1 MGKLGGCGAVG
12 RLLRQELS
20 VVVGV
25 VLNEFLAAVM
35 EEVGQGGV
43 AVAGEVDFVVFG
55 PNDDAY

>member
-1 MGKLGGCGAVG
+1 M
-12 RLLRQELS
+12 LRQELS